1 MCVPDSQ
8 NETQAIDYSVDL
20 SFSSVKSSDLSAVH
34 RLLSNSNST
43 INIRC
48 CNNSNQ
54 VNETTCGNGKP
65 CKDVCPVPEGGELR
79 QEEVSTVFQNIED
92 KGRDW
97 CNLVSDFRG
106 QYSLADLSH
115 CRHSVKRRIEMRR
128 TNVCPPGWKKHPSR
142 PKCYK
147 SDQIR

>member
-1 MCVPDSQ
+1 M
-8 NETQAIDYSVDL
+8 DL
-20 SFSSVKSSDLSAVH
+20 SFSSVKSSDLSAVLN
-34 RLLSNSNST
+34 LLSNSNTT

-48 CNNSNQ
+48 CNNSKQ
-54 VNETTCGNGKP
+54 VNATTCGNGKL

-92 KGRDW
+92 KERDW

-115 CRHSVKRRIEMRR
+115 CRHSVKTRIEMRR
-128 TNVCPPGWKKHPSR
+128 TKVCPSGWAKHPSR

-147 SDQIR
+147 SEQIR